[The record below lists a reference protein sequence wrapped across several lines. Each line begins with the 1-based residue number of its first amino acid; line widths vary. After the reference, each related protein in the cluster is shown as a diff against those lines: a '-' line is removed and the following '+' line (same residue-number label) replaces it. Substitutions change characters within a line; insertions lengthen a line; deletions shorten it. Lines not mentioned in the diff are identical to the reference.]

1 MNNLHRST
9 NVERALP
16 CKNKESKML
25 DIISFV
31 GGLGAIIWV
40 FMSMPGGL

>member
-1 MNNLHRST
+1 MDKLHRST
-9 NVERALP
+9 NVKRALL

-31 GGLGAIIWV
+31 GGLGTIIWV

>member
-1 MNNLHRST
+1 MNKQHRST
-9 NVERALP
+9 NVERALL